1 MVGDISASLSGS
13 ASAATGA
20 ISNKFAPVTIGQG
33 VGGSTGS
40 GSSSSWMIVAAVGL
54 VVVVVLW
61 FFIRRKK
68 S

>member
-13 ASAATGA
+13 ASSATGA
-20 ISNKFAPVTIGQG
+20 ISTKFAPVTIGQG
-33 VGGSTGS
+33 VGGSTGG
-40 GSSSSWMIVAAVGL
+40 GSSSSWLTIAAVGL
-54 VVVVVLW
+54 AVAGVIW